1 MFGDNNYWE
10 WAELLQ
16 EYAPPP
22 YTPPGH
28 TPVLSFGVAG
38 PGSGVPFHRHG
49 YLGHDIMRTC
59 FPKLSVF

>member
-1 MFGDNNYWE
+1 MFGDNNYSE

-16 EYAPPP
+16 EYSPPP
-22 YTPPGH
+22 YILPGH

-49 YLGHDIMRTC
+49 YHDILRAC
-59 FPKLSVF
+59 FPKLTVF